1 MSGDFTVQIWKSIR
15 FKITGIVTII
25 TCAFFIAGAYV
36 VSKDKVGT
44 LEENFRQE
52 IARSVQIISLPL
64 GEAVYQADELLAQAV
79 FSALKQNPDLA
90 WVVIEKSNRSVFEHM
105 SQAEQP
111 AEDLVAMAP
120 EYSYT
125 LDSEEKLNLIERDG
139 LLIGEYP
146 LMYQEYGKRFLKG
159 RILIAYDTDRIEQTK
174 TLVRNISYATVV
186 GTFLVLGLVLT
197 LVLTRMLGPLTSLS
211 NAMLHLA
218 DGNTETEIPGL
229 GRSDEIGGMA
239 KAVAVF
245 RENDQRKLTME
256 SERARQVEEEKVHQR
271 HLRELIATFR
281 QQVSNLISPLEASTA
296 NVSEI
301 SERLIGMAENTTR

>member
-1 MSGDFTVQIWKSIR
+1 M
-15 FKITGIVTII
+15 TII